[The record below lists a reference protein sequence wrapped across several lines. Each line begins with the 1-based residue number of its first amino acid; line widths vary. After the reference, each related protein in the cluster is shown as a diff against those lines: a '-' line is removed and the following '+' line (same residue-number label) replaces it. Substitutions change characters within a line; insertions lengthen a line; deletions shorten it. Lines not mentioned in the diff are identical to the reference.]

1 MDRRL
6 FLVLGLSLIVALVI
20 SSVFYFQVVG
30 RSSGPKQEATTQ
42 RSSDCRQATGCRY
55 NDKAR

>member
-20 SSVFYFQVVG
+20 SSVFYFQVAG
-30 RSSGPKQEATTQ
+30 RSGEPRKDASVREVVIAAIL
-42 RSSDCRQATGCRY
+42 QAM
-55 NDKAR
+55 KKKEES